1 MKTLG
6 YQIKAVLFDFDGT
19 LTQPGALDFGAIR
32 MALGCP
38 QGVPILEFIKSL
50 ETDKSRQSALARLDQ
65 FELQGARDSV
75 PNAGAQEVVAWLRHH
90 GIAVGIITRNSR
102 PSVIRALENFDS
114 TGADSFDLMI
124 TRDDPPA
131 PKPSGDGII
140 WAADRLGLSAREML
154 VVGDFI
160 FDTQA
165 GQAAGALTALLD
177 SGGDARLQAA
187 CCDFRISSLDQIRNI
202 VRAGMPLS
210 AGKLPNDLLQAYL
223 QEFKFED
230 PTVLIHPGVGED
242 VAAVDVGY
250 DDVLVLK
257 SDPITFTSEAI
268 GQLAV
273 LVNANDIATSGA
285 VPRWFLTTLLMPWGV
300 TPSMVR
306 QVMHELA
313 QTCSRWGITLCGGH
327 TEITTAVQRPVV
339 AGMMVGSV
347 RRNALVDKKNM
358 AEGDLVMLTKGVA
371 VEGTAIIARDFGP
384 QLRSKGV
391 GEREISESGGFL
403 EQISI
408 LPEARLAAD
417 KGLAS
422 AMHDVT
428 EGGLATAL
436 EELSAAGGHKI
447 AVQMEM
453 IPIFKQTR
461 KICAALDLD
470 PLGLIGS
477 GSLLICCP
485 AAKRRQLM
493 DQLNAQGIA
502 VTAIGRVLGQGRGV
516 LALQYGKPAPWPHF
530 EADEITKLFP

>member
-1 MKTLG
+1 MKIFG

-38 QGVPILEFIKSL
+38 QGVPILEFIKAL
-50 ETDKSRQSALARLDQ
+50 ETGKSRRSALARLDQ
-65 FELQGARDSV
+65 FELQGAKDSV
-75 PNAGAQEVVAWLRHH
+75 PNAGAQEVVAWLNRH
-90 GIAVGIITRNSR
+90 GIVVGIITRNSR
-102 PSVIRALENFDS
+102 ASVIRALENFDK
-114 TGADSFDLMI
+114 TGTGDFNLMV

-131 PKPSGDGII
+131 PKPSGEGIL
-140 WAADRLGLSAREML
+140 WAAGRLGISAGEIL

-160 FDTQA
+160 FDIQA

-177 SGGDARLQAA
+177 PQGDPRLQNA
-187 CCDFRISSLDQIRNI
+187 CCDFRIGSLEQIPTI
-202 VRAGMPLS
+202 VGAGMPLP

-223 QEFKFED
+223 QEFTFED

-242 VAAVDVGY
+242 AAAVDVGY
-250 DDVLVLK
+250 GDVLVLK
-257 SDPITFTSEAI
+257 SDPITFTSDAI
-268 GQLAV
+268 GRLAV
-273 LVNANDIATSGA
+273 QVNANDIATAGA
-285 VPRWFLTTLLMPWGV
+285 VPRWFLTTLLMPCGV

-313 QTCSRWGITLCGGH
+313 RTCSRLGIALCGGH
-327 TEITTAVQRPVV
+327 TEITTAVHRPVV

-347 RRNALVDKKNM
+347 RRNALIDKKNM

-384 QLRSKGV
+384 QLRSRGV
-391 GEREISESGGFL
+391 GEREISESCGFL

-408 LPEARLAAD
+408 LPEARLVAD

-447 AVQMEM
+447 AVQMEI
-453 IPIFKQTR
+453 IPVFEHTR

-477 GSLLICCP
+477 GSLLICCRP
-485 AAKRRQLM
+485 DKRRQLIE
-493 DQLNAQGIA
+493 QLDAQRIA
-502 VTAIGRVLGQGRGV
+502 VAPIGRVLGHGRGV
-516 LALQYGKPAPWPHF
+516 LASHHGRPAPWPHF
-530 EADEITKLFP
+530 EADEITKLFA